1 MELNCEA
8 IFREPSR
15 TTNSWKPQDAHTK
28 PGLRSLRAN
37 LSIRLD
43 AARLSRFR
51 FHKNSISTKRE
62 RKFVQKRSILRE
74 NGLVSTIERRWPETI
89 TKHILIS
96 SHENRFLPR
105 IPSSKT
111 SFPAHRNCVSSEIYK
126 FFQPRE
132 RDATVERHNGKAFIM
147 NRELFCL
154 CARCNSLCILN
165 TFSERSSGVR
175 RSRVNEQQDEEAKTV
190 SKLEHEMHKITRFFF
205 FLPLSSD
212 VNHVEKTTSR
222 LRSVRSAHV
231 VVGPNE
237 HNF

>member
-8 IFREPSR
+8 VFREPSR

-37 LSIRLD
+37 FSVRLD

-74 NGLVSTIERRWPETI
+74 NGLVSKAQSRGAGLKRSRSTFSFPLTRIASGRA
-89 TKHILIS
+89 
-96 SHENRFLPR
+96 FLPR
-105 IPSSKT
+105 KT

-126 FFQPRE
+126 LFQPRE

-154 CARCNSLCILN
+154 CARYATAYAS
-165 TFSERSSGVR
+165 
-175 RSRVNEQQDEEAKTV
+175 
-190 SKLEHEMHKITRFFF
+190 
-205 FLPLSSD
+205 
-212 VNHVEKTTSR
+212 
-222 LRSVRSAHV
+222 
-231 VVGPNE
+231 
-237 HNF
+237 